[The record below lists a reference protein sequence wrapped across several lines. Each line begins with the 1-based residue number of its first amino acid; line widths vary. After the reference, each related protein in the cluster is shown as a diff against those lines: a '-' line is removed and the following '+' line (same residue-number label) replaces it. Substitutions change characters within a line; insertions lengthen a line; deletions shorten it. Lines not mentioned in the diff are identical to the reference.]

1 MTKEKKTIKK
11 KEFNIL
17 DLKKKVETVTAYKE
31 DRYIPFSFAIKDAL
45 RMEGIPMGYVHQVVG
60 HSSAGKTTL
69 LFECATSAQKQG
81 VLPIFIITENK
92 FDWEHLN
99 LIGFN
104 RGKIVDNDKNGIP
117 IYDGFFI
124 YKDGFKNIEDL
135 FLEINKILDLQDKGE
150 IPFDIIFLVDSF
162 GSISGKMNSEVNPDG
177 SLKGGNMQDATVYS
191 SLMGKGMK
199 SRIGMSRKIDSP
211 YTNTILAAN
220 QGYIKPATYMGQPKL
235 VPKGGEAMTYSSTYI
250 FRCGGITDSGL
261 QKVSCIINNKKVKIG
276 DITKIAIEKNHED
289 YFTILEEKIFLC
301 PHGFLKNDKDEIER
315 YKEKMKPIWKKRIEE
330 SESSGENLDEVDLE
344 TGEILNNGKEDKPVK
359 AEL

>member
-1 MTKEKKTIKK
+1 MSEKKTIKK

-31 DRYIPFSFAIKDAL
+31 DRYIPFSYAVKDAL
-45 RMEGIPMGYVHQVVG
+45 RIEGLPMGCVHQIVG
-60 HSSAGKTTL
+60 HSNSGKSTW
-69 LFECATSAQKQG
+69 LFEVATSAQKIG

-92 FDWEHLN
+92 FDWDHLE
-99 LIGFN
+99 LIGFD
-104 RGKIVDNDKNGIP
+104 RGKVVDKDVNGLS

-135 FLEINKILDLQDKGE
+135 FLEINKIIDLQDKGE

-162 GSISGKMNSEVNPDG
+162 GSLSGKMNSEVNPDG

-199 SRIGMSRKIDSP
+199 SRIGMSRKQDSP

-220 QGYIKPATYMGQPKL
+220 QGYIKPAMVPMGQPKL

-250 FRCGGITDSGL
+250 FRTGGIMDSGL
-261 QKVSCIINNKKVKIG
+261 QKVSCIVSGKKVKVG
-276 DITKIAIEKNHED
+276 DVTRVAIEKNHEN
-289 YFTILEEKIFLC
+289 YFTIIEEKIFLT
-301 PHGFLKNDKDEIER
+301 PHGFLKNDKDEIEK
-315 YKEKMKPIWKKRIEE
+315 YKNKMRSKWEERIKETEE
-330 SESSGENLDEVDLE
+330 RNINVDLE
-344 TGEILNNGKEDKPVK
+344 TGEILNNGSEKKKPIK
-359 AEL
+359 AEV